1 MTQKTK
7 VAAYARVSTDMADQL
22 HSLAS
27 QIQYF
32 TDHIS
37 QHEGWELVEV
47 YYDEGITGTSVK
59 KRDGFNRMIADC
71 EKGKIDTILT
81 KEVSRFARNTV
92 DTLNYTRH
100 LKQLKVN
107 VIFTNDG
114 INTDDK
120 DGELRLTIM
129 ASIAQEE
136 SRKISE
142 RVKWGM
148 KRKMENGYVYGY
160 SHIFGYHLHNGV
172 LELIP
177 EEAEV
182 IKRIFHEYVFDEKS
196 GAEIADGLN
205 ADGIKTAKGGAWRKD
220 GVFRIMKNDKYCGDL
235 IQWKQC
241 STDFLTK
248 KLIVNTGE
256 NPDTPVIT
264 VFDHHEPIVSREV
277 FEAANRIMDER
288 GKKSRE
294 GKRFSCTYWFSN
306 KVVCGRC
313 GTNYSKSGSKKTSM
327 IFLRCSN
334 RAAYGKEKLIGY
346 NGREVGCDN
355 GFLSEKLLITTVQY
369 VIKQIQDEREAII
382 QQLMEN
388 VQCIQNMSAQEDTS
402 QIQEQIDKL
411 NEKKHNAVDLMLE
424 GIISKDDLKQQ
435 VELYDKKIEQLTQK
449 ISECENINVIQ
460 QKQIDGIKAYIDQI
474 NETSQLETFNKDV
487 YRAIVKKIIFY
498 GTNTIDIYL
507 NCVPFGFRLTYRKEK
522 VPHSQAY
529 NFIIE
534 NCDTI

>member
-1 MTQKTK
+1 MTATC
-7 VAAYARVSTDMADQL
+7 A
-22 HSLAS
+22 
-27 QIQYF
+27 
-32 TDHIS
+32 
-37 QHEGWELVEV
+37 
-47 YYDEGITGTSVK
+47 TS
-59 KRDGFNRMIADC
+59 R
-71 EKGKIDTILT
+71 T
-81 KEVSRFARNTV
+81 
-92 DTLNYTRH
+92 
-100 LKQLKVN
+100 
-107 VIFTNDG
+107 
-114 INTDDK
+114 
-120 DGELRLTIM
+120 
-129 ASIAQEE
+129 
-136 SRKISE
+136 
-142 RVKWGM
+142 
-148 KRKMENGYVYGY
+148 
-160 SHIFGYHLHNGV
+160 
-172 LELIP
+172 
-177 EEAEV
+177 
-182 IKRIFHEYVFDEKS
+182 
-196 GAEIADGLN
+196 
-205 ADGIKTAKGGAWRKD
+205 
-220 GVFRIMKNDKYCGDL
+220 
-235 IQWKQC
+235 
-241 STDFLTK
+241 
-248 KLIVNTGE
+248 
-256 NPDTPVIT
+256 
-264 VFDHHEPIVSREV
+264 
-277 FEAANRIMDER
+277 
-288 GKKSRE
+288 
-294 GKRFSCTYWFSN
+294 
-306 KVVCGRC
+306 
-313 GTNYSKSGSKKTSM
+313 M

-402 QIQEQIDKL
+402 QIQEQIDKF

-424 GIISKDDLKQQ
+424 GIISKDDLKEQ

-529 NFIIE
+529 DFIIE